1 MRFKT
6 VTTGLAVAV
15 LSTVLAPIAVSTPA
29 VAQLQTSWYVNDNP
43 RLFGPEDYWF
53 WGDAGHGYGS
63 NNYRYTYAIGGESSA
78 DNWAR
83 WEMGERVGRQE
94 IQVYVPSNHATATVN
109 YNIRI
114 GSHTSK
120 KAVAQGNVSGWY
132 SLGDWTTDGSEVAVS
147 VYDNDAQQHWERD
160 GARSSWIG
168 VDAIRMRCVSDC
180 GAAPSP
186 PSPPPP
192 PPPPPPDNRQ
202 VVISLG
208 DDNSGSGNC
217 PYSQLPCRW
226 VNVTLRD
233 FPAGSYH
240 TRCVW
245 WHSES
250 STERVPISTTINHN
264 GGASTTYTRL
274 CSFNVSEGRSIW
286 ATIGGVKSN
295 TLRFSG
301 NPPTPPPPP
310 PPPDNRQVVIS
321 LGDDNSG
328 SGNCPYSQLPCRWVN
343 VTLRDFP
350 AGSYHTRCVWW
361 HSESSTERVPIS
373 TTINHNGGA
382 STTYTR
388 LCSFNVSEGRSIW
401 ATIGGVKSNTLRFSG
416 NPQTPPPPPPPLPE
430 PDDEVTRPSS
440 PRNLRLTLTDENS
453 FRITWAPPSDNGG
466 ASITGYTL
474 TVSRPRLS
482 STVGP
487 WSETYSV
494 KSSGFKINGRSGATY
509 TVKVSAKNR
518 VGTGPPATT
527 RITTQPDTIQ
537 PDTIQP
543 ETCPAGGKYER
554 RGGGWR
560 NWWRSTHVYALRSF
574 QTDDGKTVKPGDE
587 GGIVSSGNHNLDQ
600 RGCSWVTINA
610 KVVDTAH
617 VSDNALI
624 TGRAAVED
632 DAKVKGNAQVSG
644 NARVDDKAT
653 VYGSAKVSGNARVYG
668 KAKVYGD
675 ASVSGEAKV
684 YGKAEVY
691 GNASVSGKAK
701 VYGDAKVY
709 GTAVL
714 DSEIEVYLGDF
725 DGIQEYERAAK
736 SLYKAAYDALYA
748 HLRNCLPPKAVTYE
762 SISRLVVVTLHPK
775 APTSGYVWIEA
786 RNLKATYEVAC
797 FRLISIRNLARAN
810 VPTTALDWAVIIV
823 KETNP
828 LVEGYAYF
836 KTLRDVFSSAEYIDL
851 KSKYHPCVA
860 VKEHTESTHLTE
872 ICKKY
877 MQGNFPLFP

>member
-186 PSPPPP
+186 PSPP
-192 PPPPPPDNRQ
+192 
-202 VVISLG
+202 
-208 DDNSGSGNC
+208 
-217 PYSQLPCRW
+217 
-226 VNVTLRD
+226 
-233 FPAGSYH
+233 
-240 TRCVW
+240 
-245 WHSES
+245 
-250 STERVPISTTINHN
+250 
-264 GGASTTYTRL
+264 
-274 CSFNVSEGRSIW
+274 
-286 ATIGGVKSN
+286 
-295 TLRFSG
+295 
-301 NPPTPPPPP
+301 PPPPP